1 MNALRTLFVTL
12 IFFVGTSLVQAA
24 DIRPYNPQGGY
35 GAAGYDVVSYQT
47 EQKARPGKK
56 EFKTAH
62 DGVTYLF
69 SSAANLTA
77 FQKEPTKYVPA
88 YGGWCAYAMS
98 DGEEVEVDPETFK
111 VLDGRLYLFYNG
123 IWGNTLKNWNKDE
136 ASLKGKADKIWT
148 SRK

>member
-1 MNALRTLFVTL
+1 MNALRTSFVTL

-24 DIRPYNPQGGY
+24 NIRPHNPQGGY

-47 EQKARPGKK
+47 EQKAFPGKK
-56 EFKTAH
+56 EFKGTH

-69 SSAANLTA
+69 STAANLAA
-77 FQKEPTKYVPA
+77 FQKEPARFVPA
-88 YGGWCAYAMS
+88 YGGWCAFAMA

-123 IWGNTLKNWNKDE
+123 IWGNTLKKWNKDE
-136 ASLKGKADKIWT
+136 ASLKGKADKVWT
-148 SRK
+148 SRN